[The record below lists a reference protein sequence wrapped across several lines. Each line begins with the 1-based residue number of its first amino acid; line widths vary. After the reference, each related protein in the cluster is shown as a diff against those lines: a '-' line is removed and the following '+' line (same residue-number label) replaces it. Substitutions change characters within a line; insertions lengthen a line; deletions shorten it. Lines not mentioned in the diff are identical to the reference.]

1 MRTCVCIMGDGSRQ
15 TDPGGSPPGGG
26 HSERRHI
33 HDGAQQLR
41 LCNARVS
48 HHEAVDVPTEM
59 RPVRQVA
66 LPAHCTMHQAK
77 ACTSLPYRVFWALQD
92 ILQ

>member
-1 MRTCVCIMGDGSRQ
+1 MRTCVCIMGDCSRQ

-26 HSERRHI
+26 HCEWRHI

-41 LCNARVS
+41 LCDARVS
-48 HHEAVDVPTEM
+48 HHEAVDVSAEM

-66 LPAHCTMHQAK
+66 LPAQCMMHQAR
-77 ACTSLPYRVFWALQD
+77 ACRSLPCRVFWAQQD
-92 ILQ
+92 ILL